1 MLLLGYSF
9 RRGLAGLLLLGL
21 LGLLGLLSGCST
33 TPDRPDPY
41 EKFNRYVF
49 QFNDDIDKI
58 LLKPVAETY
67 KTLVPQPIGK
77 GITNI
82 FGNLSD
88 ITVIANDLLQ
98 LKFKQ
103 ATSDTGRLII
113 NSTLGIFGFFD
124 MATYTGLPKHYE
136 DFGQTLGHW
145 GLGNGPY
152 LVLPFFGP
160 STVRDAWGRGGDIFL
175 DPRFYYASA
184 QDSNVRNFIT
194 FTNVLRA
201 IDIRANLLK
210 VEEFVDTA
218 ALDTY
223 SYVRDA
229 YLQQRNY
236 MLYDGNPPPESMGGA
251 FSEDELF
258 DDVTSNPP

>member
-1 MLLLGYSF
+1 MLLSIYSF

-21 LGLLGLLSGCST
+21 LGLLGGCST
-33 TPDRPDPY
+33 TQARPDPY

-67 KTLVPQPIGK
+67 KTLVPPPIGK

-82 FGNLSD
+82 FGNLND

-113 NSTLGIFGFFD
+113 NTTLGIFGFFD
-124 MATYTGLPKHYE
+124 MATQTGLPKHYE

-160 STVRDAWGRGGDIFL
+160 STVRDAWGRGADIFL

-236 MLYDGNPPPESMGGA
+236 MLYDGNPPPESTEGS

-258 DDVTSNPP
+258 DDVTSNTP